1 MIFENTYSNHK
12 KKKIMKKIITI
23 LAVIGMFSLSGC
35 TGPEGP
41 PGVPGEDGL
50 IGVVYENTSSN
61 YFNFTTSNNFK
72 VRFVFPNTLY
82 DSDVVLVYRLGGVDN
97 GKAIWE
103 FLPETYYFD
112 NGTRDFS
119 YNFNFTYSYVDI
131 YLNGNDLI
139 TVPSENRSNQIFRI
153 VVVPA
158 DFASTVNKNNFNS
171 VISALKIKEDQ
182 IQKINF

>member
-1 MIFENTYSNHK
+1 
-12 KKKIMKKIITI
+12 MKKIITI
-23 LAVIGMFSLSGC
+23 LAVIGMFSLQGC

-41 PGVPGEDGL
+41 PGVPGQDGL
-50 IGVVYENTSSN
+50 LGLVYENSSNN
-61 YFNFTTSNNFK
+61 YFNFTPSNNFI
-72 VRFVFPNTLY
+72 VRFNFPIAIYN
-82 DSDVVLVYRLGGVDN
+82 SDVVLVYRLGGVVN

-112 NGTRDFS
+112 NGTRDFT
-119 YNFNFTYSYVDI
+119 YNFNFTNTYVDI

-139 TVPSENRSNQIFRI
+139 SVPSGNRLDQIFRI

-158 DFASTVNKNNFNS
+158 DFASTLNKNNFNS
-171 VISALKIKEDQ
+171 VISALNINENQ